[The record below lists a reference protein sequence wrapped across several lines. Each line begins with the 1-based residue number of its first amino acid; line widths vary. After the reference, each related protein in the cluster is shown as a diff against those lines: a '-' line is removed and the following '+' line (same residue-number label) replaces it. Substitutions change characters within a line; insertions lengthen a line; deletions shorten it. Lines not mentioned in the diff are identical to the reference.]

1 MANNFATTGQD
12 TITQGNGPDTLTVSD
27 SSQINFDDLFDG
39 GGGTDT
45 IVSGSPGA
53 FVATTVDLRLGT
65 SSGFGFRNYEG
76 LAFTDTAGDTNVI
89 LNASQFGTGFISTHL
104 AVRGVNGTGQ
114 GIIIEVASSFSAAK
128 FTFTNWNHTD
138 AIALNG
144 SSSGN
149 VITGSSKTD
158 FIDGNNG
165 SDTLI
170 GGPGKDFLTGD
181 ESNDTFKFNR
191 TTDSHVGAQRDVISD
206 FSHIEGDKINV
217 HGIDANTNSGGNQN
231 FHFIGK
237 QSFHHRAGELHFVKH
252 GTFVTIE
259 GDVNGDGK
267 ADFQIDAHNTTN
279 DLTSLVKGD
288 FVL

>member
-1 MANNFATTGQD
+1 MANAFATTSTD
-12 TITQGNGPDTLTVSD
+12 TITQGSGPDTLTVSD
-27 SSQINFDDLFDG
+27 TSQINFDDSFDG
-39 GGGTDT
+39 GAGIDT

-65 SSGFGFRNYEG
+65 VPPFGFRNYEG
-76 LAFTDTAGDTNVI
+76 LAFTNTAGDTNVI
-89 LNASQFGTGFISTHL
+89 LNASQFGTGLISTHL

-114 GIIIEVASSFSAAK
+114 GIIIMVGSSFSAAK
-128 FTFTNWNHTD
+128 FTFTNWNGID

-144 SSSGN
+144 SSSAN
-149 VITGSSKTD
+149 VITGSSKKD

-191 TTDSHVGAQRDVISD
+191 TTESHGSQRDVISD
-206 FSHIEGDKINV
+206 FSHIEGDKIDV
-217 HGIDANTNSGGNQN
+217 HGIDANTQAGGNQN

-237 QSFHHRAGELHFVKH
+237 QAFHHRAGELHFVKH
-252 GTFVTIE
+252 GSFVTVE

-267 ADFQIDAHNTTN
+267 ADFQIEAHNTTN
-279 DLTSLVKGD
+279 DLISLVRGD
-288 FVL
+288 FIL